1 MYKHRKKDLPVPL
14 SPTPLLH
21 VLRGGG
27 GDKYLH
33 RATDAK
39 QGAETIDAHFV
50 PKELPGRAFPRRA
63 AIAIHPGL
71 GVLGKGIVVN

>member
-1 MYKHRKKDLPVPL
+1 MYKHRKKGSAGSTLTHAPAAC
-14 SPTPLLH
+14 SPW
-21 VLRGGG
+21 G